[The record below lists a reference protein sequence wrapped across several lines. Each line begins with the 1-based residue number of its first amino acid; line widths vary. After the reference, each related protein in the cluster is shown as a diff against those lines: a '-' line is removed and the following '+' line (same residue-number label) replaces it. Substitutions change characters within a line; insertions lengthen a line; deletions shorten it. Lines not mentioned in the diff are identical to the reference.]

1 MGNEAIV
8 ETIEKLG
15 NELREFKGAYD
26 KKLEE
31 LSKPK
36 EVVVPPEAIKAAVNS
51 YLKERA
57 MGQPVP
63 TAVDKETEKDVRM
76 LCKALLDGDRM
87 AAKALSEGTDNAGGY
102 LVPDEFV
109 ARVDEMTLE
118 YGLVRQFANVF
129 NVSSK
134 TINIPKLTDEPTVVW
149 VSEGG
154 VISTGQPKFG
164 QTQITIKDAGIIVPI
179 TNDLLDDVAVP
190 ITEILG
196 RIFARAF
203 AKAEDYQA
211 FNGDGSVF
219 MGILNHPDVPVATMG
234 TGDTAFTNLASTDLL
249 DLNAAVHDAAE
260 ENSRYY
266 MHRTVH
272 NLVRKMT
279 NGVTGPFLFPGN
291 DIWGYPYS
299 KTSLLSSIADSGA
312 NKKFMIFGDMSKLY
326 FAKRKEISLQLS
338 NQATVGTTNLYES
351 NMVAI
356 RVIERVGM
364 AIAFP
369 TAFATLKTAA
379 A

>member
-1 MGNEAIV
+1 MENVAIL
-8 ETIEKLG
+8 ESIENIG
-15 NELREFKGAYD
+15 NELKEFKGAYD

-36 EVVVPPEAIKAAVNS
+36 DFVVPPDAIKAAVDS
-51 YLKERA
+51 YLRERA

-63 TAVDKETEKDVRM
+63 SVVDKSTEKDVRM

-87 AAKALSEGTDNAGGY
+87 AAKALSEGTDSAGGY

-109 ARVDEMTLE
+109 ARVDEMAIE

-154 VISTGQPKFG
+154 TISTGQPTFG

-179 TNDLLDDVAVP
+179 TNDLLDDAAVP

-219 MGILNHPDVPVATMG
+219 MGIMNHADVPTVTMG
-234 TGDTAFTNLASTDLL
+234 TGDTGFTSLAATDLL
-249 DLNAAVHDAAE
+249 DLNAAVHEAAE
-260 ENSRYY
+260 ANARYF

-279 NGVTGPFLFPGN
+279 NGSTGPFLFPGN

-299 KTSLLSSIADSGA
+299 KTSLLKSVSDSA
-312 NKKFMIFGDMSKLY
+312 ASTKFMAFGDMSKLY

-338 NQATVGTTNLYES
+338 NQATVGSTNLYET

-369 TAFATLKTAA
+369 SAFATLKTAA
-379 A
+379 S